1 MFKWNIKKLDL
12 INKMALLR
20 NGNIPIPV
28 VFLTGEKEKV
38 LYVVNKEKEI
48 LNNHFYE
55 FTDITSIKANKVN
68 FILSNNDHLLER
80 NNIHFE
86 EINVNSIV
94 LIDWNKFFK
103 KLELN
108 NISKDMFKDLSSE
121 AKDRLRKNENEIVT
135 KVLYSHYENYDDNE
149 IKDDDIELIYKLLN
163 VQKRSEH
170 INKPKTEPKEKLQ
183 IDSNDVTTI
192 HKSKFKGAIKNDT
205 DINSN
210 KTFLEEGVKDTP
222 VGEQTNDSSGMPI
235 PKTKK
240 VEKSNFIIKE
250 YLTNEEEENNKKL
263 LAELKALYK
272 STINFIDK
280 TCNSQYR
287 IIVNKMKDAADNN
300 IYKQQFTKMYLDIS
314 DDTSTDIYAKL
325 YEIDKKT
332 IEFNKNVIHQS
343 KHIGCYNC
351 GTEWEEDIT
360 FLTVGQHSVRC
371 PKCYNDFPFDKK
383 EGMI

>member
-20 NGNIPIPV
+20 NGNVPIPV

-68 FILSNNDHLLER
+68 FILSNNNHLLEE
-80 NNIHFE
+80 NDIPFE
-86 EINVNSIV
+86 EINVNSIA

-163 VQKRSEH
+163 VQK
-170 INKPKTEPKEKLQ
+170 
-183 IDSNDVTTI
+183 
-192 HKSKFKGAIKNDT
+192 
-205 DINSN
+205 
-210 KTFLEEGVKDTP
+210 
-222 VGEQTNDSSGMPI
+222 
-235 PKTKK
+235 KK
-240 VEKSNFIIKE
+240 
-250 YLTNEEEENNKKL
+250 
-263 LAELKALYK
+263 
-272 STINFIDK
+272 
-280 TCNSQYR
+280 
-287 IIVNKMKDAADNN
+287 
-300 IYKQQFTKMYLDIS
+300 
-314 DDTSTDIYAKL
+314 
-325 YEIDKKT
+325 
-332 IEFNKNVIHQS
+332 
-343 KHIGCYNC
+343 
-351 GTEWEEDIT
+351 
-360 FLTVGQHSVRC
+360 
-371 PKCYNDFPFDKK
+371 
-383 EGMI
+383 